1 MSSKNSWNEHINNIS
16 RALIAAACIL
26 IGILD
31 FLGVLG
37 NPNGFITPEKIPSM
51 ILVVLG
57 LVISTQLFEPK
68 PPPPATEEQLNEVF
82 EKLRS
87 IAVSVEI
94 LDTDDDVDGLAEY
107 LVRTA
112 KDKIDIAIF
121 GGVFLWTN
129 DRIVPRTTRT
139 AQAITERLKEGHIVY
154 RCILGYDDQPGND
167 NSNYKRVF
175 DYIKNRINDFKN
187 EGITLQV
194 GYRLFPGR
202 TYINVLIVDNSRLL
216 ISFPSFQK
224 YGFQG
229 ALYIKENAYQ
239 ARTLSRVADWFDNLW
254 LSAEE
259 PPLP

>member
-16 RALIAAACIL
+16 RALIAVACIL

-37 NPNGFITPEKIPSM
+37 SPESFISPEKIPSM

-57 LVISTQLFEPK
+57 LVISTQLFDPK
-68 PPPPATEEQLNEVF
+68 PLPATEEQLNEVF

-112 KDKIDIAIF
+112 RDKIDIAIF
-121 GGVFLWTN
+121 GGVFIWRN
-129 DRIVPRTTRT
+129 DRIVPRTNRT
-139 AQAITERLKEGHIVY
+139 AQAITERVKGGNIIY
-154 RCILGYDDQPGND
+154 RCILGYDDKPGN
-167 NSNYKRVF
+167 NNSSYKKISNY
-175 DYIKNRINDFKN
+175 IQNRINDFKD

-194 GYRLFPGR
+194 GYKLFRGR
-202 TYINVLIVDNSRLL
+202 TYINVLIIDNSRLL

-224 YGFQG
+224 HGFQG
-229 ALYIKENAYQ
+229 ALYIKENVNQ

-254 LSAEE
+254 ISAEE
-259 PPLP
+259 PPFS